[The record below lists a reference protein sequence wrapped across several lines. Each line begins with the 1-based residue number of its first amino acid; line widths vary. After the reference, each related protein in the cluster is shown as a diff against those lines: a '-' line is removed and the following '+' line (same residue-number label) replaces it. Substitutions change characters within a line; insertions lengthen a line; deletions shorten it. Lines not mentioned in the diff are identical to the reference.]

1 MDKVKRSVSAIKTYV
16 TKSMWGDV
24 ELWDMNTGLTLKKEI
39 KKKHR
44 SNKREMMY
52 MS

>member
-39 KKKHR
+39 KKK
-44 SNKREMMY
+44 SIGQTREK
-52 MS
+52 